1 MLKVSV
7 LRILLANLW
16 RQEEATR
23 VVLMMAFPGR
33 IPANRV
39 VSIPV
44 SHMDVTSTVL
54 DYLGYSHLD
63 HSDGTSLRRYVD
75 RRSYN
80 ENFDERVVVSEIDSQ
95 IPKSPT
101 TFRGSLGDI
110 PNLSIRKGGYKL
122 IVTKSSKSDVLDMMY
137 DLSQDPYV
145 SS

>member
-1 MLKVSV
+1 MV
-7 LRILLANLW
+7 LNMLANRC

-39 VSIPV
+39 VPTPV

-54 DYLGYSHLD
+54 DYLGYSHLG
-63 HSDGTSLRRYVD
+63 HSDGTSLRRYID

-80 ENFDERVVVSEIDSQ
+80 ENYDERVAVSELDSQ
-95 IPKSPT
+95 IPKSST
-101 TFRGSLGDI
+101 AFKGSFGDI

-122 IVTKSSKSDVLDMMY
+122 IVPKSSKSDVLDMMY

-145 SS
+145 QNR